1 MIKVDIQLKC
11 PERSSEAAFIIFK
24 PEPTK
29 LGTTNPAE
37 VMNLGLCSSTH
48 CTSILGSKVRI
59 STHRQRT
66 AMIYGGWCSAEIGGE
81 KQDDGR
87 NLGHDHQQTYKTM
100 GEKPC
105 NKSGNKSHLN
115 G

>member
-66 AMIYGGWCSAEIGGE
+66 AMIYGGWCSAEVGGE
-81 KQDDGR
+81 KQEDGR